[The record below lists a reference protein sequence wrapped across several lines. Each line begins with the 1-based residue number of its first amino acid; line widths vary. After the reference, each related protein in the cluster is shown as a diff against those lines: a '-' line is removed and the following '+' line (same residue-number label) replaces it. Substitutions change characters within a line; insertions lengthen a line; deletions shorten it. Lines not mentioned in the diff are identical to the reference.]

1 VVGSVGPDPADV
13 VQSFNVFDGS
23 DPTVFE
29 SGSGNPVRFD
39 KATGFARITSS
50 GSDSGVRVVI
60 GPGLA
65 GRIAGQP
72 VRVTLVARSSQENG
86 AGDLRFAYE
95 NGLAISQW
103 QTAHLGN
110 DFASY
115 DLVWRI
121 PAMRADPG
129 TDQILIEPGIAGDG
143 TAADIQAIKIEI
155 LSVEQ
160 VVHGGSLPS
169 SQPAPR
175 VASANDNGAGG
186 GVLVAQKAVL
196 YEEPVNSTG
205 SYYRGVTALNA
216 TVTWRYVEK
225 GANGPSIEA
234 NLQVPQRNLNVK
246 LTIHKNADKS
256 LPASHLI
263 EVQIDAPPDM
273 PGKGIKK
280 VPRIVMKPT
289 EEAQG
294 DPLVGAEA
302 KITDGFFWIALS
314 ASQADVSSNLALL
327 RDREWIDLPFVYET
341 GQRAIL
347 MFKKGMEGDQ
357 VFQKAMAA
365 WQTG

>member
-1 VVGSVGPDPADV
+1 
-13 VQSFNVFDGS
+13 
-23 DPTVFE
+23 
-29 SGSGNPVRFD
+29 
-39 KATGFARITSS
+39 
-50 GSDSGVRVVI
+50 
-60 GPGLA
+60 
-65 GRIAGQP
+65 
-72 VRVTLVARSSQENG
+72 
-86 AGDLRFAYE
+86 
-95 NGLAISQW
+95 
-103 QTAHLGN
+103 
-110 DFASY
+110 
-115 DLVWRI
+115 
-121 PAMRADPG
+121 M
-129 TDQILIEPGIAGDG
+129 
-143 TAADIQAIKIEI
+143 
-155 LSVEQ
+155 
-160 VVHGGSLPS
+160 PS

-205 SYYRGVTALNA
+205 SSNSGVTALNA
-216 TVTWRYVEK
+216 TVTWRYVENS
-225 GANGPSIEA
+225 ANGPSIEA
-234 NLQVPQRNLNVK
+234 NLQVPKRNLNVK

-263 EVQIDAPPDM
+263 EVQIDAPPDI

-347 MFKKGMEGDQ
+347 MFKKGVEGDQ